1 MQTIE
6 IEQELYHDIIKYGID
21 IQAEL
26 KEVVAHF
33 MEKKRNTVSLSE
45 KEIKKIV
52 ENSQRIEGYK
62 PVSEKI
68 QEEAKALMKKHNV
81 QISA

>member
-1 MQTIE
+1 MTIQINDPWFE
-6 IEQELYHDIIKYGID
+6 NLYH
-21 IQAEL
+21 
-26 KEVVAHF
+26 KEFGADTRKF
-33 MEKKRNTVSLSE
+33 LE
-45 KEIKKIV
+45 EIKMLLIKKYQSRLSHEEIQKIV